1 MIVWETPPTLSLFDL
16 AVGIDSPRAR
26 KTDPVQS
33 HMAAD
38 RSYSTLHATK
48 RAVLLLVLQEGEL
61 AGSQINDLYRGH
73 RERYGWGPV
82 AYDTPR
88 KRAGELAD
96 DGFLSARYQ
105 TSEGNHLPEAVY
117 SVTDKGRE
125 ALA

>member
-1 MIVWETPPTLSLFDL
+1 MTVTTESSISPLFDL

-38 RSYSTLHATK
+38 RSQHTLHATK
-48 RAVLLLVLQEGEL
+48 RAVLLLVVQEGEL
-61 AGSQINDLYRGH
+61 AGSEINDLYRA
-73 RERYGWGPV
+73 RRDRNGWGPV

-117 SVTDKGRE
+117 SITDKGRK